1 MKLLSFSYND
11 DCSTAAIR
19 AYYGHSTHDMPPVTQ
34 RVPRPS
40 YTLYHDRH
48 THCVTADVQQP
59 QALYQTEII
68 ALTLQTMA

>member
-19 AYYGHSTHDMPPVTQ
+19 AYYGHSTHDMTPVTQ

-40 YTLYHDRH
+40 NKNPLH
-48 THCVTADVQQP
+48 TMKA
-59 QALYQTEII
+59 
-68 ALTLQTMA
+68 